1 MINYHS
7 HILNLGD
14 DYLKISTDYNIQFE
28 NSEET
33 YLIEP
38 PPKLTEFISK
48 RFDSSNFD
56 FYKIYFKSIEINKV
70 TRVTDYKGICGLL
83 SLPIGILSG
92 SCISTTQKTYFGID
106 ITPYAILSSKCSFI
120 ICCPKSSCIT
130 SQTIFSLIK
139 ELSVESFGSLD
150 TLSRDIYRKNPN
162 WYIIYWDVKNMIE
175 ISIHGSINNIFSHE
189 DLSTLKNFAIE

>member
-7 HILNLGD
+7 HILNLED
-14 DYLKISTDYNIQFE
+14 DSLKISTDYNIQFE

-48 RFDSSNFD
+48 SFDSSNFD
-56 FYKIYFKSIEINKV
+56 LYKIYFKSIEINKV

-92 SCISTTQKTYFGID
+92 SCVSTTQKTYFGVD
-106 ITPYAILSSKCSFI
+106 VTLNAMLSSKCSFI
-120 ICCPKSSCIT
+120 ICTPKSNCIT

-139 ELSVESFGSLD
+139 ELSAESFISLD
-150 TLSRDIYRKNPN
+150 TLSKNIYHKNSN
-162 WYIIYWDVKNMIE
+162 LYIIDWELKNTIE
-175 ISIHGSINNIFSHE
+175 ISVRGNINKIFSHE
-189 DLSTLKNFAIE
+189 DLSALKILQ